1 MNNDYKS
8 ALSKI
13 HLDDMKK
20 EQMKQLF
27 KKKHMN
33 KKNKIINRLWLPR
46 RRWQLWWELLA

>member
-27 KKKHMN
+27 K
-33 KKNKIINRLWLPR
+33 
-46 RRWQLWWELLA
+46 QAYE

>member
-20 EQMKQLF
+20 EQMVILILY
-27 KKKHMN
+27 KKKEY
-33 KKNKIINRLWLPR
+33 KSI
-46 RRWQLWWELLA
+46 

>member
-33 KKNKIINRLWLPR
+33 KKNKNSNLYLFFCISLV
-46 RRWQLWWELLA
+46 

>member
-33 KKNKIINRLWLPR
+33 KKNKIINETCRSGGCSG
-46 RRWQLWWELLA
+46 

>member
-13 HLDDMKK
+13 HLDDSKK

-27 KKKHMN
+27 KKAY
-33 KKNKIINRLWLPR
+33 
-46 RRWQLWWELLA
+46 E

>member
-27 KKKHMN
+27 KKKQ
-33 KKNKIINRLWLPR
+33 LWLPR

>member
-33 KKNKIINRLWLPR
+33 KKKRL
-46 RRWQLWWELLA
+46 